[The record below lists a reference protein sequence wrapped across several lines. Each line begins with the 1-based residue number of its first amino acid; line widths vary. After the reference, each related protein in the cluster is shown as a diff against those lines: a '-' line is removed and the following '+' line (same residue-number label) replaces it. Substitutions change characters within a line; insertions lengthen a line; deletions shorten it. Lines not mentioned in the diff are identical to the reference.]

1 MTFANRAQKEKR
13 DFIRM
18 KVDTPLRAEI
28 AVDGEELT
36 GICRDLSGGGISLES
51 ERDFPPDTTMTVT
64 VTGDY
69 GHKPTLRAE
78 ARVVRSAPTAEGQ
91 YLLGLEII
99 RLLSSTS
106 SD

>member
-1 MTFANRAQKEKR
+1 MTLSNRAHQEKR

-28 AVDGEELT
+28 QVGSDQYT
-36 GICRDLSGGGISLES
+36 GSCRDLSGGGISLECKQAF
-51 ERDFPPDTTMTVT
+51 EPGTVMTVT

-78 ARVVRSAPTAEGQ
+78 ARVVRCGPGESGRH
-91 YLLGLEII
+91 LLGLEILK
-99 RLLSSTS
+99 LLDS
-106 SD
+106 